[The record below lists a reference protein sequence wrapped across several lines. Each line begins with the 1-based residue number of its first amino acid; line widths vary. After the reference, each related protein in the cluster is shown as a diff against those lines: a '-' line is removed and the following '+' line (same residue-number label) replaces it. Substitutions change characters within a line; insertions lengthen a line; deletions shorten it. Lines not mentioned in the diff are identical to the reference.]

1 MSSKAKIREEAKKLN
16 PIVKDGSEVSELMSV
31 FTDGSAYNKK
41 FPVTSAEKHHYK
53 QTERGVEVMC
63 DIVQK
68 LVDEER
74 AEGMAEGEAKGVT
87 RGKAE
92 TQNRM
97 VQLIGILTDNNDIVT
112 LKNISKDPA
121 LLEELYKKYNI

>member
-1 MSSKAKIREEAKKLN
+1 
-16 PIVKDGSEVSELMSV
+16 
-31 FTDGSAYNKK
+31 
-41 FPVTSAEKHHYK
+41 
-53 QTERGVEVMC
+53 MC

-74 AEGMAEGEAKGVT
+74 AEGEAKGEAKGKT
-87 RGKAE
+87 E

-97 VQLIGILTDNNDIVT
+97 VQLIGILTDNNDFIT
-112 LKNISKDPA
+112 LKNIAKDPT